1 MVVVAGIDCG
11 SNSTRLLVSE
21 VNNGEIKKLYKTHN
35 VTKTSEGLEDSNK
48 ISLDSKKRLFKVL
61 KGYLKEIEKYQAS
74 QILCIGTAVFRDAEN
89 SEEIIEEIKQK
100 FDINLKVLSGEEEGQ
115 TTSIGVL
122 SDRNLNDNFLI
133 VDIGGRSTELIYD
146 NQKKIHVKSLN
157 LGVVSLNESFLSQN
171 PLTKTEE
178 ESAIQFINNNFNLS
192 ENFTNRELIGVAG
205 TFTSIASIF
214 HNQQKYNEEEIHFQK
229 IDFDWMESFYNKIKS
244 MTVAQIIANF
254 RSLDPKRGITL
265 TGGALLILSIMKK
278 FKINEL
284 KVSKSDILE
293 GLILKNY

>member
-48 ISLDSKKRLFKVL
+48 ISIDSKKRLFKVL
-61 KGYLKEIEKYQAS
+61 RGYLKEIEKYEAS

-100 FDINLKVLSGEEEGQ
+100 FDINLKVISGEEEGQ

-122 SDRNLNDNFLI
+122 SDRDLNDNFLI

-146 NQKKIHVKSLN
+146 NKKKIHVESIN

-171 PLTKTEE
+171 PVTKTEE
-178 ESAIQFINNNFNLS
+178 ELAIQFINNNLHAS

-214 HNQQKYNEEEIHFQK
+214 LNQQKYNEEEIHFQK
-229 IDFDWMESFYNKIKS
+229 IDFDWIESFYNKIKS
-244 MTVAQIIANF
+244 MTIAQIIANF
-254 RSLDPKRGITL
+254 KSLDPKRGITL
-265 TGGALLILSIMKK
+265 TGGTLLTVSIMKK
-278 FKINEL
+278 FKIKEL